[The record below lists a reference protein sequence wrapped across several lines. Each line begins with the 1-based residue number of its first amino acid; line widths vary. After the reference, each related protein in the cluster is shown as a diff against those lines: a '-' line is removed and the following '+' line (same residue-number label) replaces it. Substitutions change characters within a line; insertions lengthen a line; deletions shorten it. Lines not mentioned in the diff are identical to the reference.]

1 MINRTGILLW
11 ALTLCLPYTVVGQVS
26 NEELRTM
33 RILGDLERES
43 RPFRSNSANGPEVEG
58 DSYLWKNW
66 SPGSLTL
73 YRENK
78 TYEIS
83 GLKYDVL
90 NFGLD
95 IYFES
100 DKIKSL
106 DGNLVQ
112 SFEYKDSVTQI
123 PHRFVNGKNFTRDG
137 APVRGFLEVL
147 CWGKVDVYAFT
158 EATLL
163 KPNYNVAI
171 GSGSKNYQIYK
182 KRVLLYSTATELRS
196 LSRKELETLWSERA
210 DEMKKFQKIN
220 KLNPS
225 RERDLMLM
233 VDYFNTL

>member
-1 MINRTGILLW
+1 MIRKTELL
-11 ALTLCLPYTVVGQVS
+11 LCLIALFLPYAAVGQVS

-43 RPFRSNSANGPEVEG
+43 RPFRSNSSNGPEVEG
-58 DSYLWKNW
+58 DTYLWKNW

-73 YRENK
+73 YRESK
-78 TYEIS
+78 TYPIA

-90 NFGLD
+90 NYGLD
-95 IYFES
+95 IFFEA

-123 PHRFVNGKNFTRDG
+123 PHRFVNGKDFTRDG

-171 GSGSKNYQIYK
+171 GSGSKNYQIFK
-182 KRVLLYSTATELRS
+182 KRVLLYSPATELRP
-196 LSRKELETLWSERA
+196 LSRKELEKIWSERSA
-210 DEMKKFQKIN
+210 EMTKFQKIN

-225 RERDLMLM
+225 RDRDLMLM